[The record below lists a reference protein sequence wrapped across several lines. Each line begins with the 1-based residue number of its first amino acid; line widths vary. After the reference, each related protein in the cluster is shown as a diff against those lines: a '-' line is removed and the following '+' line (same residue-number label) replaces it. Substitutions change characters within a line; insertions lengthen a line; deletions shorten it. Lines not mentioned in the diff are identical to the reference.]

1 MLKINR
7 TSQASEPPPV
17 WSESVPNYG
26 LSANQIFETE
36 EVLPEM
42 VSEAALARGDIE
54 HVDFH
59 IEHILEAF
67 HILEGQ
73 FYEPRSLCAV

>member
-1 MLKINR
+1 LLKINR
-7 TSQASEPPPV
+7 NAQALEPPPV
-17 WSESVPNYG
+17 WSEPLPNYG

-36 EVLPEM
+36 EVLPEI
-42 VSEAALARGDIE
+42 VSEAALALGDIK

-67 HILEGQ
+67 HILDGQ
-73 FYEPRSLCAV
+73 F